1 MKEKLKIDQHKTIIC
16 IFGTRPEAI
25 KMVPVIRAL
34 RNSDWANC
42 VVVVT
47 AQHRDLL
54 DQMLTQ
60 FGIAVDYDLNLMQA
74 NQGLTTVLA
83 RMLPTLEEIIQ
94 KEQPYAVLAQGDTTT
109 VFGAALAAF
118 HTNVSFGHI
127 EAGLRTYNLEQPF
140 PEEGYRQM
148 VSRITRWNFAPTKS
162 ASQAL
167 QQEGV
172 SPERIYVVGNTCI
185 DTLLQTV
192 QTHPTPSM
200 QNDKRVILLTAHRRE
215 SFGEP
220 LKNIFTAVLAILDQY
235 SDVHILY
242 PVHPNPNVRQLA
254 HDMLGKHARI
264 RLVEPLDYFKFVSA
278 MQAAYFIMTDSGG
291 VQEEAPALGKP
302 ILVLRKTTE
311 RPEPVK
317 EGVARLVG
325 TEVHDIISSAKALL
339 DDKEHYQRMAR
350 VYMPY
355 GDGATSVL
363 IVRYLESDS

>member
-1 MKEKLKIDQHKTIIC
+1 MQKSKTIIC

-34 RNSDWANC
+34 KNSEWANC

-54 DQMLTQ
+54 DQMLTR
-60 FGIAVDYDLNLMQA
+60 FGIVADYDLNLMQA

-94 KEQPYAVLAQGDTTT
+94 KEQPYAVLAQGDTAT

-172 SPERIYVVGNTCI
+172 SPKQIYVVGNTCI

-192 QTHPTPSM
+192 QTHPAPSA

-254 HDMLGKHARI
+254 HDMLGNHARI
-264 RLVEPLDYFKFVSA
+264 RLVEPLDYFDFVVA
-278 MQAAYFIMTDSGG
+278 MQSAYLIMTDSGG

-302 ILVLRKTTE
+302 VLVLRKTTE
-311 RPEPVK
+311 RPEPAK
-317 EGVARLVG
+317 EGVAKLVG
-325 TEVHDIISSAKALL
+325 TEVCDIISSAKALL
-339 DDKEHYQRMAR
+339 DDREHYQRMAK

-355 GDGATSVL
+355 GDGAAAKE
-363 IVRYLESDS
+363 IVNLLSYS

>member
-1 MKEKLKIDQHKTIIC
+1 MLRTIIC
-16 IFGTRPEAI
+16 VVGTRPEAI

-34 RNSDWANC
+34 EASTWARC
-42 VVVVT
+42 VVVAT
-47 AQHRDLL
+47 AQHREML
-54 DQMLTQ
+54 DQMLQ
-60 FGIAVDYDLNLMQA
+60 RFNVVIDYDLNLMRA
-74 NQGLTTVLA
+74 NQGLNQLLA
-83 RMLPTLEEIIQ
+83 CMLPELDNIIK
-94 KEQPYAVLAQGDTTT
+94 KEKPYALIAQGDTAT

-118 HTNVSFGHI
+118 HANISFGHI

-167 QQEGV
+167 QQEGI
-172 SPERIYVVGNTCI
+172 SPEQIYVVGNTCI

-192 QTHPTPSM
+192 KTHPALSV

-220 LKNIFTAVLAILDQY
+220 LKNIFTAILAILDQY
-235 SDVHILY
+235 SDVHLLY
-242 PVHPNPNVRQLA
+242 PVHPNPNVRHVA
-254 HDMLGKHARI
+254 HDMLGNNARI
-264 RLVEPLDYFKFVSA
+264 KLVEPLDYFEFVSA

-302 ILVLRKTTE
+302 VLVLRKTTE
-311 RPEPVK
+311 RPEPVMA
-317 EGVARLVG
+317 GVAKLVG

-339 DDKEHYQRMAR
+339 DDKEYYQRMAR

-355 GDGATSVL
+355 GDGLAGKNIIHILKT
-363 IVRYLESDS
+363 E